1 MLDVEQGSSGWK
13 PGSAF
18 QPRRAFKRIVTSTGK
33 LSAQR
38 DAYQAEL
45 LSEWVFG
52 EPAKDFDT
60 TWTERGKVLEPD
72 ARRYYSFHTDTEAR
86 TVGFCVMS
94 EGEMLERRPGG
105 SGFDPIPAGG
115 GPFSTPAVGASPDGL
130 VGDDGLLE
138 LKCPREDT
146 HMLYLARGVLPSEYR
161 AQVQGQLWVTGRAW
175 ADFMSYCP
183 ELPPFLIR
191 VEPDPKFQAALDDH
205 MPVFHAELMAGRQRL
220 IEKGVTPW
228 QK

>member
-1 MLDVEQGSSGWK
+1 MRVLDVEQGSREWVEARLGIPTAS
-13 PGSAF
+13 
-18 QPRRAFKRIVTSTGK
+18 AFKRIVTSTGK

-86 TVGFCVMS
+86 TVGFCLRDD
-94 EGEMLERRPGG
+94 G
-105 SGFDPIPAGG
+105 IA
-115 GPFSTPAVGASPDGL
+115 GASPDGL

-191 VEPDPKFQAALDDH
+191 IEPDAKFQAALDDH
-205 MPVFHAELMAGRQRL
+205 MPVFWAELMDGRKRL

>member
-1 MLDVEQGSSGWK
+1 MRVINVEQGSREWVEARLGIPTAS
-13 PGSAF
+13 
-18 QPRRAFKRIVTSTGK
+18 AFKRIVTSTGK

-86 TVGFCVMS
+86 TVGFCLRDDS
-94 EGEMLERRPGG
+94 
-105 SGFDPIPAGG
+105 IA
-115 GPFSTPAVGASPDGL
+115 GASPDGL

-146 HMLYLARGVLPSEYR
+146 HLLYLSRGVLPTDYK

-191 VEPDPKFQAALDDH
+191 VEPDRKFQSALDDH
-205 MPVFHAELMAGRQRL
+205 MPTFHAELMAGRARL
-220 IEKGVTPW
+220 LDKGVTPW
-228 QK
+228 GKL

>member
-1 MLDVEQGSSGWK
+1 M
-13 PGSAF
+13 
-18 QPRRAFKRIVTSTGK
+18 
-33 LSAQR
+33 
-38 DAYQAEL
+38 
-45 LSEWVFG
+45 FG
-52 EPAKDFDT
+52 EPAKDLTDT
-60 TWTERGKVLEPD
+60 TWTERGKALEPD
-72 ARRYYSFHTDTEAR
+72 ARRYYSFHTDTDAR
-86 TVGFCVMS
+86 TVGFCVRDD
-94 EGEMLERRPGG
+94 G
-105 SGFDPIPAGG
+105 IA
-115 GPFSTPAVGASPDGL
+115 GASPDGL
-130 VGDDGLLE
+130 VNPGRPRGRRLLE

-205 MPVFHAELMAGRQRL
+205 MPVFWAELMAGRQRL

>member
-1 MLDVEQGSSGWK
+1 MRVLDVEQGSREWIEARLGIPTAS
-13 PGSAF
+13 
-18 QPRRAFKRIVTSTGK
+18 AFKRIVTSTGK

-86 TVGFCVMS
+86 TVGFIVRES
-94 EGEMLERRPGG
+94 NDGISPALDAGEVVA
-105 SGFDPIPAGG
+105 IA
-115 GPFSTPAVGASPDGL
+115 GASPDGL

-191 VEPDPKFQAALDDH
+191 VEPDAKFQAALDDH

>member
-1 MLDVEQGSSGWK
+1 MKVLDVEQGSREWVEARLGIPTAS
-13 PGSAF
+13 
-18 QPRRAFKRIVTSTGK
+18 AFKRIVTSTGK

-38 DAYQAEL
+38 EAYQAEL

-60 TWTERGKVLEPD
+60 AWTERGKVLEPD
-72 ARRYYSFHTDTEAR
+72 ARRYYSFHTDAEAQ
-86 TVGFCVMS
+86 TVGFCLRDD
-94 EGEMLERRPGG
+94 G
-105 SGFDPIPAGG
+105 IAGC
-115 GPFSTPAVGASPDGL
+115 SPDGL
-130 VGDDGLLE
+130 VNPEGLLE

-146 HMLYLARGVLPSEYR
+146 HLLYLARGVLPTDYK

-205 MPVFHAELMAGRQRL
+205 MPTFHAELMSGRARL
-220 IEKGVTPW
+220 LDKGVTPW
-228 QK
+228 GKL